1 MITRRLRTARPLL
14 LERTLRDLA
23 GQVSM
28 AVAVGDLATENDAA
42 RLRQHGAQAE
52 QIFTGTICHLD
63 AAMVQAVL
71 PGFDLA
77 GLEVLFLENVGNLVC
92 PSSYDL
98 GEAARAVLISTTE
111 AAEVPNDVQHGGR
124 GGDHQDGPCGRGGL

>member
-52 QIFTGTICHLD
+52 QIGRELATLSAAALGPNETELTIHTESSILGKLGEFG
-63 AAMVQAVL
+63 QAVMRKKADQIVEE
-71 PGFDLA
+71 FAKNMAKAINA
-77 GLEVLFLENVGNLVC
+77 G
-92 PSSYDL
+92 
-98 GEAARAVLISTTE
+98 
-111 AAEVPNDVQHGGR
+111 
-124 GGDHQDGPCGRGGL
+124 

>member
-1 MITRRLRTARPLL
+1 
-14 LERTLRDLA
+14 
-23 GQVSM
+23 M

-52 QIFTGTICHLD
+52 QIVTGTVCHLD

-71 PGFDLA
+71 PRFDLA
-77 GLEVLFLENVGNLVC
+77 GLDVLFLENVGNLVC

-98 GEAARAVLISTTE
+98 GEAARAVLIST
-111 AAEVPNDVQHGGR
+111 AVGFIIASRLRSIRWRV
-124 GGDHQDGPCGRGGL
+124 CGVLGAWMETTSLLASN